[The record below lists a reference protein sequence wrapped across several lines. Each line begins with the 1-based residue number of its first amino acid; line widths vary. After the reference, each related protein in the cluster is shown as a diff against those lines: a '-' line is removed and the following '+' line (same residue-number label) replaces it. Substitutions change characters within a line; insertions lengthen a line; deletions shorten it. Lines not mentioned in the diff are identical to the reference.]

1 MPCSGQRLELVDQPL
16 QPLTADAPEG
26 RIARV
31 QTERLQRLDVGSRS
45 AAGQKLAIKGR
56 EPGRIIATRLHQR
69 RHQKIIEETPSAAP
83 FFEGEARTY
92 RYDASREPGVEAT
105 QNAVTP
111 TLTCTSETTHKPS
124 PTPNFGVGPAGQY
137 RVTSP

>member
-1 MPCSGQRLELVDQPL
+1 MGQER
-16 QPLTADAPEG
+16 G
-26 RIARV
+26 RP
-31 QTERLQRLDVGSRS
+31 GPPS
-45 AAGQKLAIKGR
+45 AAVDF
-56 EPGRIIATRLHQR
+56 
-69 RHQKIIEETPSAAP
+69 ETSAAP